1 MVWPEVGAWAWGLK
15 SSLMLWGMTFS
26 SFFISALV
34 TYLLIT
40 AHPFTTG
47 QHRSSLTARGAACT
61 FEYAH
66 GLALDVLRE
75 RAWPVAHVQRDS
87 IEEVLLRPDIWGGS
101 GALSQLPTTQ
111 STLQR
116 GRHIPLSGVSYGT
129 QPSKKKPRTSIGSW
143 AAKWIVSIIGARSLM
158 RRP

>member
-1 MVWPEVGAWAWGLK
+1 
-15 SSLMLWGMTFS
+15 MLWGMTFS

-87 IEEVLLRPDIWGGS
+87 IEEVLLRPNVWGCSELSANLSIHTPDMASHTLVGRIVRDP
-101 GALSQLPTTQ
+101 ALEEEAAHQHRQL
-111 STLQR
+111 
-116 GRHIPLSGVSYGT
+116 GRKVDRVHH
-129 QPSKKKPRTSIGSW
+129 
-143 AAKWIVSIIGARSLM
+143 
-158 RRP
+158 RRPVPDGRPMR